1 MSKKLSQ
8 EEVSLLNSYQAKNN
22 EIIFSLGNIELN
34 KMIQNE
40 QKEELFKEFKKLQK
54 EQNNTAKELED
65 KYGSGKSTKRLQAE
79 NIYNKHKKRK

>member
-65 KYGSGKSTKRLQAE
+65 KYGSG
-79 NIYNKHKKRK
+79 NIDLKTGEIVPIK

>member
-40 QKEELFKEFKKLQK
+40 QK
-54 EQNNTAKELED
+54 D
-65 KYGSGKSTKRLQAE
+65 I
-79 NIYNKHKKRK
+79 NISRCISKRK